1 MAKKNP
7 NNLHRLVE
15 LVKLMKAAVRDPRV
29 QGRSKHLLIDI
40 IVITICAVLCAAES
54 ISEIEDFAVERESWL
69 RKHLKLPNG
78 IPSHDTISRVL
89 SIIDTNQ
96 MQIAF
101 SQWTLNQGMARAKS
115 LSLDGKCS
123 KGTERSFN
131 RGKQA
136 LKIVSAYAHDL
147 GLSLVES
154 TVDKGSE
161 IDAALACIE
170 LLDLKGVLVQ
180 VDAGIGVHRV
190 VTEVRNKKG
199 DYLVPLKANQWHSQ
213 DEVEKY
219 LEKRKSRV
227 KTAQTEEES
236 AHGRGERRSCALLSI
251 GKMSEKFQMQWPDA
265 KTIFSITRE
274 RVEEDKRYVLQ
285 ETGQD
290 KKQTYR
296 LNDSDLKYSIE
307 VIHYVSSRKLTAAQ
321 ALKEVRSHWGI
332 ENKVHW
338 VLDVAFRED
347 DWAVRSKSL
356 AQKLSLIRKIALNI
370 VRQTPGK
377 GGIRRRMKRAS
388 WNVEH
393 LEAMIFKF

>member
-15 LVKLMKAAVRDPRV
+15 LVKLIKTTVHDPRV

-54 ISEIEDFAVERESWL
+54 VSEIEDFAVERESWL
-69 RKHLKLPNG
+69 RKYLQLPNG
-78 IPSHDTISRVL
+78 IPSHDTFSRVL
-89 SIIDTNQ
+89 SIVDTKQ

-101 SQWTLNQGMARAKS
+101 SRWTLAQGVVRTKS
-115 LSLDGKCS
+115 ISLDGKCS

-154 TVDKGSE
+154 SVEGGSE
-161 IDAALACIE
+161 IDAALACLE
-170 LLDLKGVLVQ
+170 LLDLKGILVQ

-190 VTEVRNKKG
+190 VSEVRNKRG
-199 DYLVPLKANQWHSQ
+199 DYLVPLKSNQWHSR
-213 DEVEKY
+213 DEVETC
-219 LEKRKSRV
+219 LEKRKSRLN
-227 KTAQTEEES
+227 TAQTEDEG
-236 AHGRGERRSCALLSI
+236 AHGRDERRSCALLTI
-251 GKMSEKFQMQWPDA
+251 GKMSETFQTQWPDA
-265 KTIFSITRE
+265 KTIFSVTRE
-274 RVEEDKRYVLQ
+274 RVEDDKRYVIQ
-285 ETGQD
+285 QTGED
-290 KKQTYR
+290 KKQSYR
-296 LNDSDLKYSIE
+296 LNNNDLKYSVE
-307 VIHYVSSRKLTAAQ
+307 VIHYVSSRKLNAAQ

-347 DWAVRSKSL
+347 NWAVRSKSL
-356 AQKLSLIRKIALNI
+356 AQKLSLIRKIAFNI

-393 LEAMIFKF
+393 LESMIFNF

>member
-1 MAKKNP
+1 M
-7 NNLHRLVE
+7 RWE
-15 LVKLMKAAVRDPRV
+15 
-29 QGRSKHLLIDI
+29 
-40 IVITICAVLCAAES
+40 
-54 ISEIEDFAVERESWL
+54 
-69 RKHLKLPNG
+69 
-78 IPSHDTISRVL
+78 
-89 SIIDTNQ
+89 
-96 MQIAF
+96 
-101 SQWTLNQGMARAKS
+101 
-115 LSLDGKCS
+115 KC
-123 KGTERSFN
+123 
-131 RGKQA
+131 
-136 LKIVSAYAHDL
+136 
-147 GLSLVES
+147 
-154 TVDKGSE
+154 
-161 IDAALACIE
+161 
-170 LLDLKGVLVQ
+170 
-180 VDAGIGVHRV
+180 
-190 VTEVRNKKG
+190 
-199 DYLVPLKANQWHSQ
+199 
-213 DEVEKY
+213 
-219 LEKRKSRV
+219 LEKRKSGV

-251 GKMSEKFQMQWPDA
+251 GKMSEKFQVQWPDA

-296 LNDSDLKYSIE
+296 LNDSDLKYSVE

-347 DWAVRSKSL
+347 QWAVRSKSL